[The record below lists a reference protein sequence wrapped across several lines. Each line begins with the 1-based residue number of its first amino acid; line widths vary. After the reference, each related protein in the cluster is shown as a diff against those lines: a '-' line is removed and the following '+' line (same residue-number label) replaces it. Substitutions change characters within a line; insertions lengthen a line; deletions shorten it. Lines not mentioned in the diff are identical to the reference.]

1 MNKQNLI
8 NDIKIQATKLFNKN
22 VTNLHYSENRLNALE
37 LDQLI
42 NLLVW
47 FKKEN
52 DKILTI
58 KRLDKDE

>member
-8 NDIKIQATKLFNKN
+8 NDIKNQATKLFNNN
-22 VTNLHYSENRLNALE
+22 VTNLHYSENRLNALDINE
-37 LDQLI
+37 LL

-52 DKILTI
+52 NKILTI
-58 KRLDKDE
+58 KNDK

>member
-8 NDIKIQATKLFNKN
+8 SDIKSQATKLFNKN
-22 VTNLHYSENRLNALE
+22 VTNLHYSENRLNALDLE
-37 LDQLI
+37 QLI

-58 KRLDKDE
+58 KNDK

>member
-8 NDIKIQATKLFNKN
+8 NDIKNQATKLFNQN
-22 VTNLHYSENRLNALE
+22 VTRLHYSENRLNALE

-58 KRLDKDE
+58 KNDK

>member
-8 NDIKIQATKLFNKN
+8 SDIKNQATKLFNNN
-22 VTNLHYSENRLNALE
+22 VTNLHYSENRLNALDLE
-37 LDQLI
+37 QLI

-58 KRLDKDE
+58 KNDK

>member
-1 MNKQNLI
+1 MNKQNLLS
-8 NDIKIQATKLFNKN
+8 DIKNQATKLFNNN
-22 VTNLHYSENRLNALE
+22 VTNLHYSENRLNALDLE
-37 LDQLI
+37 QLI

-58 KRLDKDE
+58 KNDK

>member
-8 NDIKIQATKLFNKN
+8 SDIKNQATKLFNKN
-22 VTNLHYSENRLNALE
+22 VTRLHYSEDRLNALDLE
-37 LDQLI
+37 QLI

-58 KRLDKDE
+58 KNDK

>member
-22 VTNLHYSENRLNALE
+22 VTTLHYSENRLNALD

-58 KRLDKDE
+58 KNDK